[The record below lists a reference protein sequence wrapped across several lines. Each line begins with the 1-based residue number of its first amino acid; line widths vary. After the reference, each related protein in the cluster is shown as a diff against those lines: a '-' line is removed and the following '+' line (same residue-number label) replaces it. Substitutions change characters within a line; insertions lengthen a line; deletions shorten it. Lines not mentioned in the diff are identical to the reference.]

1 MSNKHI
7 KNVITSGRYVPE
19 KGKFGITF
27 TVIGCK
33 GKEVS
38 LLINDDEVHRNW
50 IKSDRSE
57 HRVGI
62 DLEHFDL
69 THFTLK
75 ILVHEDRQYI
85 ELKGYEY
92 DVVPERVFAS
102 KNIISMGENLKALK
116 RNLDIITHM
125 AFNARVNFNKEDP
138 SMEESRVGIKFLEFA
153 TPELDYTFFVRNT
166 RYGGMPI
173 LTMYCTDLDGA
184 QYETNF
190 RLMGWQV
197 TRDKILD
204 SVAEPAVMKALI
216 DLSKPSGTKTLLRL
230 ADDEQY
236 KEVLTNTLLTVTRH
250 EK

>member
-27 TVIGCK
+27 TVIDCE

-38 LLINDDEVHRNW
+38 LLINNEEVHRNW

-62 DLEHFDL
+62 DLERFDL

-75 ILVHEDRQYI
+75 ILVHKGGNPI
-85 ELKGYEY
+85 ELKGFEY
-92 DVVPERVFAS
+92 DVVPESVLAS
-102 KNIISMGENLKALK
+102 KNIISIGENLKALK

-125 AFNARVNFNKEDP
+125 AFRARMDFNKENP
-138 SMEESRVGIKFLEFA
+138 SMRESRVGTKFLEFS
-153 TPELDYTFFVRNT
+153 TPELEYLFFVRNT
-166 RYGGMPI
+166 RNNGMPL
-173 LTMYCTDLDGA
+173 LTMYCTDLNGA
-184 QYETNF
+184 QHEVNF

-197 TRDKILD
+197 TRDKILNA
-204 SVAEPAVMKALI
+204 VAKPSVMKALI
-216 DLSKPSGTKTLLRL
+216 DLSKPSGTKSLLRL
-230 ADDEQY
+230 ADDERY
-236 KEVLTNTLLTVTRH
+236 KETLRETLLTVTRH

>member
-1 MSNKHI
+1 MSSKHI
-7 KNVITSGRYVPE
+7 KNVITSGQYVPE

-27 TVIGCK
+27 TIIGCE

-38 LLINDDEVHRNW
+38 LFVNNKEVHRNW

-62 DLEHFDL
+62 DLEHFDF

-75 ILVHEDRQYI
+75 ILVHKDGEHI
-85 ELKGYEY
+85 ELKGFEY
-92 DVVPERVFAS
+92 DVVSESVLAS
-102 KNIISMGENLKALK
+102 KNIISLGENLKALK

-125 AFNARVNFNKEDP
+125 AFNARMNFNKEDP
-138 SMEESRVGIKFLEFA
+138 SMEESRVGIKFLEFS
-153 TPELDYTFFVRNT
+153 TPDLEYMFFVRNT
-166 RYGGMPI
+166 RNSGMPL
-173 LTMYCTDLDGA
+173 LTMYCTDLGGA
-184 QYETNF
+184 QHETNF

-204 SVAEPAVMKALI
+204 SVAKPAVMKALI

-236 KEVLTNTLLTVTRH
+236 KEVLSNTLLTVTRH